1 MNESSK
7 IDALIKLLDDPDEQI
22 YTQIKDELISIGG
35 KIIPRLELFW
45 EEHQY
50 ELSVQERVE
59 EIIHKIQFD
68 TVLDNLQEWLDNPA
82 KDLID
87 GAICVARYQYPDIDP
102 DRIRDQINQLR
113 NAIWLELS
121 EEMTSY
127 EKVNILNR
135 VIYDEFGFRG
145 NKQNFHSPQ
154 NSFIN
159 DVFETKKGNPLSLSI
174 IYSYVAQ
181 SLDIPIFGV
190 NLPNHFVL
198 AYVDTENIIELL
210 DHVDKDDEILF
221 YINVFSRGTI
231 FSKSEIDK
239 FLKQLDI
246 EKNER
251 FYSPCSN
258 TEIIKRM
265 VVNLHN
271 SYTKLGFQDKVE
283 ELDKILKLFKS
294 EE

>member
-1 MNESSK
+1 MKENSK

-22 YTQIKDELISIGG
+22 YSQIKDELISIGG

-68 TVLDNLQEWLDNPA
+68 TVLDNLKEWLENPS

-159 DVFETKKGNPLSLSI
+159 DVFETKKGNPLTLSI

-198 AYVDTENIIELL
+198 AYVDTENMIELL

-246 EKNER
+246 EKNES
-251 FYSPCSN
+251 FYNPCSN

-283 ELDKILKLFKS
+283 ELEKILELFKS